1 LDEYLEHSGISIKIL
16 DGDRIWF
23 RSLWKISQMG
33 RGFSLQPILKLAP
46 SLMESKGLT
55 VQYMKTS
62 KIIMT
67 LQTQGYAKDI
77 WGLE

>member
-1 LDEYLEHSGISIKIL
+1 MAQVSLENITNG
-16 DGDRIWF
+16 G
-23 RSLWKISQMG
+23 
-33 RGFSLQPILKLAP
+33 GFLQPILKLAP
-46 SLMESKGLT
+46 SLLGSKGLT

-77 WGLE
+77 WV